1 MTKKAPNKLTIK
13 HLRGSVLPFVLPF
26 ESGKKLTVVYGENG
40 SGKSTICDA
49 LEFLGK
55 GKVGSIEKRGLGKT
69 NRYWPTM
76 GKKPTDISVTL
87 ETDGKNCQAIMT
99 RNEVVVSPPDDRPHV
114 EVLRRAQILKLIE
127 DDPADRYEAIK
138 RFIDVSAVEASED
151 SLRESIKRVKL
162 EQAVALTRIEEN
174 RVALESF
181 WVDAGKPGKEL
192 ISWAEKES
200 KRNTEVF
207 EGEANSLDSLQKAY
221 DRLKTHPLQLDS
233 ANQKLQIAIKSL
245 AMTQEDLEKSV
256 KGLASDSSDTVTM
269 LESVKTF
276 LSLHPNPA
284 ACPVCESKNKILG
297 LSKRVDERLNSF
309 KTLRE
314 VQTRKNKA
322 EKDVQQ
328 ARQLI
333 NTVNQECKKPA
344 AAFEKA
350 KIAASLPKDT
360 LLPKN
365 VVPLELSEWD
375 GWLKATAKFPLAWK
389 KAETSRRTNAK
400 LLGILKKALIAYNDN
415 LLTAQELQNLLPE
428 LEKVGK
434 IVEEER
440 HLFTSA
446 ALATIANEVGRLFEV
461 IHPGEGLSK
470 ISMLLDPSKRAS
482 LNMGATFMGVDGTP
496 PQAYFSDSHL
506 DTLGLCVFLALAALD
521 KPDETILVLD
531 DILGSVD
538 EPHVD
543 MLIEMLYT
551 EVAKFRHCIITTH
564 YRPWKQKFRWGWLQ
578 NGQCHFVEL
587 TKWTPK
593 DGIKVINSIPD
604 LERLRQL
611 LGETAPDPQLIS
623 AKSGV
628 ILEAALDFLTQLYQ
642 CQVPRRPD
650 NAFTLGDLLPA
661 VNKKLRAALIVEVME
676 TDPAGNIQYTSTSLT
691 PLLNELERIA
701 QVRNVLGCHF
711 SEISFDLLDADAIGF
726 GNTVLQLAEALTDE
740 KVGWPR
746 NGKSGSYWATSGE
759 TRRLHPYARPT

>member
-1 MTKKAPNKLTIK
+1 MTKKAPYKLTIE
-13 HLRGSVLPFVLPF
+13 HLRGSVLPFVLLF

-49 LEFLGK
+49 LEFLGN
-55 GKVGSIEKRGLGKT
+55 GKVGSIENRGLGKT
-69 NRYWPTM
+69 NPYWPSL
-76 GKKPTDISVTL
+76 GKKPTDVSVTL
-87 ETDGKNCQAIMT
+87 ETDGKSCRAIMT
-99 RNEVVVSPPDDRPHV
+99 RNDVIVSPPDERPHV
-114 EVLRRAQILKLIE
+114 EVLRRAQILNLIE
-127 DDPADRYEAIK
+127 ADPAKRYENIK
-138 RFIDVSAVEASED
+138 RFIDVSAVEVCED
-151 SLRESIKRVKL
+151 SLRESIKRVRQEL
-162 EQAVALTRIEEN
+162 AVAVTRIEEN

-192 ISWAEKES
+192 ISWAEKQS
-200 KRNTEVF
+200 KRDTAVF
-207 EGEANSLDSLQKAY
+207 ESEANSLDSLQKTY
-221 DRLKTHPLQLDS
+221 DHLKTHPIQLDS
-233 ANQKLQIAIKSL
+233 AKQKLEIAIKSL
-245 AMTQEDLEKSV
+245 ATAQEDLEKSV
-256 KGLASDSSDTVTM
+256 QGLASDSSDTVTM

-284 ACPVCESKNKILG
+284 VCPVCESKNKVLG
-297 LSKRVDERLNSF
+297 LSKRIDNRLNSF

-314 VQTRKNKA
+314 VQSRKNKA

-333 NTVNQECKKPA
+333 ITVNQECKKPA

-360 LLPKN
+360 SLPKN
-365 VVPLELSEWD
+365 VVPLALSEWD
-375 GWLKATAKFPLAWK
+375 GWLKATDKLPLAWK

-400 LLGILKKALIAYNDN
+400 LLGILKKALTTYNDN
-415 LLTAQELQNLLPE
+415 LLTAKELQILLPK
-428 LEKVGK
+428 LEKVEK
-434 IVEEER
+434 ILQEER
-440 HLFTSA
+440 HLYTLA
-446 ALATIANEVGRLFEV
+446 ALVSIATEVGRLFEV
-461 IHPGEGLSK
+461 IHPGEGLNK

-482 LNMGATFMGVDGTP
+482 LKMGATFMGVDGTP

-506 DTLGLCVFLALAALD
+506 DTLGLCVFLALAARD

-543 MLIEMLYT
+543 RLIEMLYT
-551 EVAKFRHCIITTH
+551 EATKFRHCIITTH

-593 DGIKVINSIPD
+593 DGIRVINSIPD
-604 LERLRQL
+604 VERLRQL
-611 LGETAPDPQLIS
+611 LVETAPDPQLIS

-642 CQVPRRPD
+642 CQVPRRPE

-676 TDPAGNIQYTSTSLT
+676 TDPAGNIQYTCTSLA

-711 SEISFDLLDADAIGF
+711 SEISFNLLDADAIGF

-740 KVGWPR
+740 KAGWPR

-759 TRRLHPYARPT
+759 TRRLHPYAKPT

>member
-360 LLPKN
+360 SLPKN

-543 MLIEMLYT
+543 RLIEMLYT

-587 TKWTPK
+587 TK
-593 DGIKVINSIPD
+593 
-604 LERLRQL
+604 
-611 LGETAPDPQLIS
+611 
-623 AKSGV
+623 
-628 ILEAALDFLTQLYQ
+628 
-642 CQVPRRPD
+642 
-650 NAFTLGDLLPA
+650 
-661 VNKKLRAALIVEVME
+661 
-676 TDPAGNIQYTSTSLT
+676 
-691 PLLNELERIA
+691 
-701 QVRNVLGCHF
+701 
-711 SEISFDLLDADAIGF
+711 
-726 GNTVLQLAEALTDE
+726 
-740 KVGWPR
+740 
-746 NGKSGSYWATSGE
+746 
-759 TRRLHPYARPT
+759 

>member
-360 LLPKN
+360 SLPKN

-543 MLIEMLYT
+543 RLIEMLYT